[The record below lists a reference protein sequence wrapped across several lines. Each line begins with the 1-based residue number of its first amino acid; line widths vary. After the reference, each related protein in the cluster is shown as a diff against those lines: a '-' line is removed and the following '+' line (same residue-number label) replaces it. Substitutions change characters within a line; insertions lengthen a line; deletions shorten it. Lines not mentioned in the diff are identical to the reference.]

1 MHMQCLKHWMQLKDL
16 YKLAKQIKNLLNIRY
31 TCSDW
36 FIAIF
41 YCSQID
47 NKTTNT
53 GYITFP
59 GTVTGEGGTV
69 GELEHREKQSLEFTN
84 MEKHPSMIL

>member
-1 MHMQCLKHWMQLKDL
+1 MSET
-16 YKLAKQIKNLLNIRY
+16 LNAAYR
-31 TCSDW
+31 
-36 FIAIF
+36 FIQVSKTNQKSAEDTHV
-41 YCSQID
+41 QID
-47 NKTTNT
+47 LLPFFIVHKLIIKQQT

>member
-1 MHMQCLKHWMQLKDL
+1 MC
-16 YKLAKQIKNLLNIRY
+16 IRDRD
-31 TCSDW
+31 THV
-36 FIAIF
+36 
-41 YCSQID
+41 QID
-47 NKTTNT
+47 LLPFFIVHKLIIKQQT

>member
-1 MHMQCLKHWMQLKDL
+1 MHMQCLKHWIQLKDL

-31 TCSDW
+31 KCSDW
-36 FIAIF
+36 FIAFFIVHKLIIK
-41 YCSQID
+41 QQ
-47 NKTTNT
+47 T

-84 MEKHPSMIL
+84 MEKHP

>member
-1 MHMQCLKHWMQLKDL
+1 MFRLIYCHFFIVH
-16 YKLAKQIKNLLNIRY
+16 KLIIKQ
-31 TCSDW
+31 
-36 FIAIF
+36 
-41 YCSQID
+41 Q
-47 NKTTNT
+47 T